1 MKPRYQRAAG
11 RAAALAA
18 LGASGALIAQSI
30 SPQSVSPQSPGTQSL
45 NPSSPNPQGL
55 KLRPGHYQLLTTT
68 DLTPEAAA
76 GLSPDMLARLRQAQA
91 HYVCILDADKA
102 AARDKADS
110 DRAQAGLLS
119 GQGDRTCKVSQL
131 SSNGNQMRFVMQC
144 AHSTLSFEGTLAT
157 NSYRATMR
165 TKSDQ
170 GQTTTLHL
178 SAHRVGDCTK

>member
-1 MKPRYQRAAG
+1 MKSRYKCAAG

-18 LGASGALIAQSI
+18 LGASAALIAQSVN
-30 SPQSVSPQSPGTQSL
+30 PQSVNPQGPSTQSL

-68 DLTPEAAA
+68 DLSPQAAA

-91 HYVCILDADKA
+91 HYVCILDIDNAS
-102 AARDKADS
+102 RDKADS

-119 GQGDRTCKVSQL
+119 GQGDRTCKVTQL

-144 AHSTLSFEGTLAT
+144 AHSILNFEGTLAT

-178 SAHRVGDCTK
+178 TAHRVGDCTK